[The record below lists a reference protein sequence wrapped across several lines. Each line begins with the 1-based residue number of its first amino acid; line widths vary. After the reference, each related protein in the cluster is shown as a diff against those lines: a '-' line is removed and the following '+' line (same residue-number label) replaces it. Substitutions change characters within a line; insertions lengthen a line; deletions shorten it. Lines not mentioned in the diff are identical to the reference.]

1 MIASE
6 GVTTVEFADTFATKN
21 DYTLSAC
28 ALVGTSLGSMI
39 FVIINL
45 PDRGDPRT
53 TEPVVVSPSGSL
65 FRIRG
70 ALLTLALFECSLQVN
85 MSFFKIMVF

>member
-1 MIASE
+1 MFCNQTFILASKSLSSSVNSLDQVIASE

-45 PDRGDPRT
+45 PDR
-53 TEPVVVSPSGSL
+53 
-65 FRIRG
+65 
-70 ALLTLALFECSLQVN
+70 
-85 MSFFKIMVF
+85 